1 MRIINLKRKEIKM
14 PQHVLFLIFIAL
26 ILFFIIYPKIKKSR
40 KVNEYA
46 KELLEDIP
54 IGKDVDDKITEV
66 QKGLNELKINKEENC
81 EKKVYLDK
89 EIEKIDKF
97 IGKDEKKYE

>member
-1 MRIINLKRKEIKM
+1 M
-14 PQHVLFLIFIAL
+14 PIVFLIFIAL

-97 IGKDEKKYE
+97 IGKDGKKDE